1 MKNGYQFLWRR
12 GRLAAWKTFSFLRKY
27 RMNVLG
33 LIFKMLPSLQKEFL
47 DQRPIPLAHVVGF
60 LNSFEGQILSYR
72 MLEGILDHRFQGLRR
87 PTLRIKR
94 VKNTWFSFFL
104 LSGQCRGNIV
114 LNRRIL
120 ALQKQRL
127 ELNERPN
134 QLIRSWIR
142 FGRKH
147 AGLMERTQHSHHR
160 SNVLGRCAC

>member
-87 PTLRIKR
+87 PTLR
-94 VKNTWFSFFL
+94 
-104 LSGQCRGNIV
+104 
-114 LNRRIL
+114 RIL